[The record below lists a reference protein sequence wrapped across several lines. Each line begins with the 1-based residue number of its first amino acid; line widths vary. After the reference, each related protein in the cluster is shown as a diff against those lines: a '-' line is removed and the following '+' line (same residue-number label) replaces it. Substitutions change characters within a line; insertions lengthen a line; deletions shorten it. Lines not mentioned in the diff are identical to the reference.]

1 MQQLEKYKELIR
13 KLPFDIRVEVV
24 LAEMLADNVQLDDIE
39 ITSNSVFFRNFH
51 YDIEKVEDAEYVSSR
66 KKRLRFVVNRDGL
79 YDSLPEDVI
88 HQSGERQPYFE
99 KDKMMQEIKLQQ
111 QREQAARTYFL
122 PYEQEFFRL
131 RVKLEWEERRFMF
144 ANSGH
149 VDTSVLGKLW
159 EFSEVFD
166 DEQKSKLG
174 ALMPAMHQLAGK
186 KELCSF
192 LATQITGDEVEIKD
206 GHKLWSDYS
215 GEPKLGEATLGNG
228 FFLGGQYQSMEP
240 MDTWNIKVKDT
251 SRLTDYMPGGKKAQ
265 MHQFLSNLMTPL
277 ENDVQM
283 ELDLRKEQGGFVL
296 DDQQETF
303 SHLGYE
309 TYI

>member
-13 KLPFDIRVEVV
+13 KLPFDIRVEVI
-24 LAEMLADNVQLDDIE
+24 LAEMLADNVQMDDIE
-39 ITSNSVFFRNFH
+39 ITSNSVFLRNFH
-51 YDIEKVEDAEYVSSR
+51 FDIEKVEDAEYTSSR
-66 KKRLRFVVNRDGL
+66 KKRLRFVVNRDGI

-88 HQSGERQPYFE
+88 HQSSERQPYYE
-99 KDKMMQEIKLQQ
+99 NDKIMQEIKLQQ
-111 QREQAARTYFL
+111 QREQAARSFFL

-149 VDTSVLGKLW
+149 VDASVLGKLW
-159 EFSEVFD
+159 EFSELFD

-192 LATQITGDEVEIKD
+192 LATQISGDEVEIKD
-206 GHKLWSDYS
+206 GYKPWLSYSD
-215 GEPKLGEATLGNG
+215 EPELGNTTLGKG
-228 FFLGGQYQSMEP
+228 FFLGGEYQSMEP
-240 MDTWNIKVKDT
+240 ADVWNIRVTDT
-251 SRLTDYMPGGKKAQ
+251 STLTDYMPGGKKAE
-265 MHQFLSNLMTPL
+265 MHRFLSDLMTPL
-277 ENDVQM
+277 ENDVRM
-283 ELDLRKEQGGFVL
+283 ELDLRKEQDGFIL
-296 DDQQETF
+296 DDQNEAF